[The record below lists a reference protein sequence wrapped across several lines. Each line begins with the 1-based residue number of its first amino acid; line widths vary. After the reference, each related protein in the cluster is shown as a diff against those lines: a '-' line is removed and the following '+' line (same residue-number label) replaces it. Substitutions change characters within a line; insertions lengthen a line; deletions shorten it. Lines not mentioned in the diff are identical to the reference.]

1 MHNIQASPDLYT
13 KDWLSKQNDIEN
25 KEIADMNI
33 NIGSINITTYRPTF
47 ITTKDIQAVRQ
58 DDMHLPDPKLT
69 S

>member
-1 MHNIQASPDLYT
+1 MPTQYSGKTIKLEEKNNA
-13 KDWLSKQNDIEN
+13 KNRNE
-25 KEIADMNI
+25 EIAGINI
-33 NIGSINITTYRPTF
+33 SIGSINITTYRPTF